1 MTAYAAAERQTAWG
15 TLGCELRAVNHRFL
29 ELGARLP
36 DELRALEPALRE
48 RVSARVS
55 RGKLDLVIRLRTD
68 AARTLAVDEDAVAQ
82 LASLVQSL
90 QGAFPGLTTEVTGL
104 LQLPGVLQS
113 REVDADALRAEAV
126 SLLDEVLG
134 QFLEARGREG
144 EKLAAGITE
153 RVQGIAR
160 IAAEVRSLMPAIR
173 DGQRAKLEARVADLG
188 QPLDPGRLEQELV
201 LWLQKLDVEEELD
214 RLDSHV
220 EEIGRVMAADGP
232 VGRRLDFL
240 LQEFNRE
247 ANTLGSKSVDRRTS
261 QLAVELKV
269 LIDQIREQV
278 QNLE

>member
-1 MTAYAAAERQTAWG
+1 MTAYAAAERHTAWG

-29 ELGARLP
+29 ELGTRLP
-36 DELRALEPALRE
+36 DELRALEPTLRE

-55 RGKLDLVIRLRTD
+55 RGKLDLTFRLRTD
-68 AARTLAVDEDAVAQ
+68 AAQSLAVDEDALGQ
-82 LASLVQSL
+82 MASLVQSL
-90 QGAFPGLTTEVTGL
+90 QGSFPGLTTEVTGL

-144 EKLAAGITE
+144 EKLAAGIAE
-153 RVQGIAR
+153 RVEGIAR
-160 IAAEVRSLMPAIR
+160 IAAEIRTMMPAIR
-173 DGQRAKLEARVADLG
+173 DGQRAKLEARVADLD

-220 EEIGRVMAADGP
+220 EEIGRVLAADGP

-261 QLAVELKV
+261 QAAVELKV
-269 LIDQIREQV
+269 LIDQVREQV